1 MAIKTNKQTGFTL
14 IEVLLALTITFLF
27 ATALFSGYR
36 TALTNA
42 DRTTWSMQK
51 TEEQQNCISAV
62 EASLRMNLKSGTCSI
77 AGRQY
82 RWNVQSEERH
92 ETVRGFDPATLTTA
106 YTGRYIITYRIELK
120 GPADTPPENLEI
132 KMPA

>member
-1 MAIKTNKQTGFTL
+1 MAIKTYKQNGFTL

-51 TEEQQNCISAV
+51 TEERQHCISSV
-62 EASLRMNLKSGTCSI
+62 ETSLRETLKSGKCSI
-77 AGRQY
+77 AGKKY
-82 RWNVQSEERH
+82 TWNVQSEERH

-106 YTGRYIITYRIELK
+106 YTGRFIITYRIELK
-120 GPADTPPENLEI
+120 GPADMQPVNLEI
-132 KMPA
+132 KLPA